1 MADWLDAYKASVG
14 WGDEIYP
21 DVLFPSGVECC
32 WHEVDGIRYYDSP
45 GTLSD
50 ITTAIAFGQAVHAAK
65 GQKTCVLF
73 IDEQATEAQVEEAM
87 HRTCDVGL
95 GCGFIHPKP
104 ATLQYKLLSKY
115 SEGTLLEAALKAMQ
129 EGNDG

>member
-14 WGDEIYP
+14 WGDEIYAE
-21 DVLFPSGVECC
+21 VLFPSGAECC
-32 WHEVDGIRYYDSP
+32 WHEIDGVRYYESP

-50 ITTAIAFGQAVHAAK
+50 ITTAIAVGQAVLAAT
-65 GQKTCVLF
+65 GQKTGVLF
-73 IDEQATEAQVEEAM
+73 IDEQATEALVEEAL
-87 HRTCDVGL
+87 HRTCDADL

-129 EGNDG
+129 EGN